1 MQFRKKQEPW
11 VPRDVEH
18 KLSWSQPEE
27 LRVNGQDEPAG
38 VELRVAS
45 DTDIS
50 KRQQLTVSWWLWT
63 AWMLMMA
70 RLLILESYSLS
81 NRTSTPITTLWS
93 MVLPSSERRSPS
105 ELRRRAEGR
114 WLRNDQTFNE
124 HGWSITQWRSDET
137 PTFFEFSDRS
147 WIRWKGIPEVGRDYQ
162 NALEKQNATSKSS
175 AKLANILW
183 ESDALAVNEFHNEP
197 RLVPQRAEHVDG
209 VPGKLSR
216 ARWKSMR
223 SKITTSTT
231 LGNITRSAKKSAGQ
245 NSIWD
250 SGGAMFK
257 RLGFRTMLT
266 PEGKWVRHPQPAWNT
281 QKRPAVRRVRD
292 SGQRNGNMER
302 KQSVAVSSDD
312 SCSWISHRKHGR
324 WKTKEYAAQNSM
336 KKMTH
341 WVTTMCS
348 QDASPREEA
357 VRCPLKTGDKRLV
370 INYKHQLLTFFKFW
384 LSFFSCIYVTKL
396 AEFLHGVA
404 FVFLEERCY
413 SIEDTRFFLFCSLP
427 RKKWTLLAEI
437 QEGPFSILFK
447 NPARPIVFF
456 IYTCWNYAV
465 KSGLSQFADPN
476 HFSSTVSMGIPT
488 FPFSKLSPQ
497 C

>member
-1 MQFRKKQEPW
+1 
-11 VPRDVEH
+11 
-18 KLSWSQPEE
+18 
-27 LRVNGQDEPAG
+27 
-38 VELRVAS
+38 
-45 DTDIS
+45 
-50 KRQQLTVSWWLWT
+50 
-63 AWMLMMA
+63 MMA

-93 MVLPSSERRSPS
+93 MVLPSSERWSPS

-124 HGWSITQWRSDET
+124 HGWSVTQWRSDET

-147 WIRWKGIPEVGRDYQ
+147 WIRWKVIPEVGRDYQ

-183 ESDALAVNEFHNEP
+183 
-197 RLVPQRAEHVDG
+197 
-209 VPGKLSR
+209 
-216 ARWKSMR
+216 KSMR

-231 LGNITRSAKKSAGQ
+231 LGNITRSAKKIDGQ

-250 SGGAMFK
+250 SGGGMYK
-257 RLGFRTMLT
+257 RLGFKTMST
-266 PEGKWVRHPQPAWNT
+266 PAGKWVRHPQPAWNT
-281 QKRPAVRRVRD
+281 QKRPTLGRVCD
-292 SGQRNGNMER
+292 SGPCDARVER

-370 INYKHQLLTFFKFW
+370 INYKHQLLTFF
-384 LSFFSCIYVTKL
+384 
-396 AEFLHGVA
+396 EF
-404 FVFLEERCY
+404 
-413 SIEDTRFFLFCSLP
+413 
-427 RKKWTLLAEI
+427 
-437 QEGPFSILFK
+437 
-447 NPARPIVFF
+447 
-456 IYTCWNYAV
+456 
-465 KSGLSQFADPN
+465 
-476 HFSSTVSMGIPT
+476 
-488 FPFSKLSPQ
+488 
-497 C
+497 